1 MLECQDSE
9 PRAAAS
15 GPASAARL
23 GNTVRGEIIDRA
35 RVQSS
40 KRSWW
45 QRPPQPEWVTEKD
58 VAVRVMMVT
67 QFYPPFIGGEERH
80 VQNLATGLAQRGH
93 RVSVVTLSGRGEP
106 AYERAGD
113 LHIYRI
119 SGTTQRLTGVYSDP
133 DRRHVTPFPDPELT
147 LALARVAKRER
158 PDIVHGHNWM
168 MRSYLPLKNVVGA
181 KTVLSLHDH
190 SHICP
195 NKRLLFRGA
204 VCSGPGLF
212 KCMENASRHYGPVKG
227 SIVAL
232 SQLAIGPREVHFI
245 DLFIPVSQA
254 VAQDNQLHAGEGV
267 EVIPN
272 FIPDSLGVRSAPL
285 APLPQPLPTQPFYLF
300 VGAIGR
306 YKGVDVLLR
315 AHHAAGSAA
324 DLALIGYT
332 SSEDPIDMTDLP
344 PRTHFYTEWPHAAV
358 GEAWSRSLFAV
369 VPSLVAEA
377 SPTVALEA
385 MAFGRPVVASAIG
398 GLPELVDG
406 ETGILV
412 PPGDVDALANA
423 IHRLSRD
430 ARLRARLGEAGRAR
444 VDEFRGSAVIARI
457 EAAYVR
463 LLRSGPTARPD

>member
-1 MLECQDSE
+1 MDRLRPLRSRQYPPESFIG
-9 PRAAAS
+9 RATSAIVEAPPGDTDRGNPS
-15 GPASAARL
+15 GV
-23 GNTVRGEIIDRA
+23 N
-35 RVQSS
+35 
-40 KRSWW
+40 
-45 QRPPQPEWVTEKD
+45 EKD

-80 VQNLATGLAQRGH
+80 VHNLATGLAQRGH
-93 RVSVVTLSGRGEP
+93 RVSVATLSGRDEP
-106 AYERAGD
+106 RYERAGGV
-113 LHIYRI
+113 HIYRI
-119 SGTTQRLTGVYSDP
+119 SGTTQRLTNVYSDP

-181 KTVLSLHDH
+181 KTVLSVHDH

-204 VCSGPGLF
+204 VCSGPGLL
-212 KCMENASRHYGPVKG
+212 KCMENASQHYGPVKG

-232 SQLAIGPREVHFI
+232 SQLAIGPREANFI
-245 DLFIPVSQA
+245 DLFIPVSKA
-254 VAQDNQLHAGEGV
+254 VAQDNRLNAGKGV

-272 FIPDSLGVRSAPL
+272 FIPDSLGVPSPQVP
-285 APLPQPLPTQPFYLF
+285 PLPQPLPAQPFYLF
-300 VGAIGR
+300 VGAVGR
-306 YKGVDVLLR
+306 YKGVDILLR
-315 AHHAAGSAA
+315 AHDRADASA

-332 SSEDPIDMTDLP
+332 SSEDPVDMTDLP
-344 PRTHFYTEWPHAAV
+344 PRTHFYNEWPHAAV
-358 GEAWSRSLFAV
+358 SEAWSRSMFAV
-369 VPSLVAEA
+369 VPSVVAEA

-398 GLPELVDG
+398 GLPELVVDG

-412 PPGDVDALANA
+412 PPGDVGALANA
-423 IHRLSRD
+423 INRLSHDTQFRV
-430 ARLRARLGEAGRAR
+430 RLGEAGRAR
-444 VDEFRGSAVIARI
+444 VDQFRGSTVVARI

-463 LLRSGPTARPD
+463 LLRSGGTARLD